1 MIVKEITTKLEN
13 IESVRA
19 QAGKDPWRIWK
30 LDRVVGPTK
39 TLPDVQT
46 RVPLSVGMRDELI
59 RDKVLTVTL
68 DDEFRTMAVTVVT
81 AALTLVAMAATGGA
95 AGVALTAAGG
105 AATATGTAV
114 DLVLLAQAAKD
125 YQFESAA
132 AGTNY
137 DKAQA
142 ISQDEPDL
150 FWLALQIVMTSVGA
164 SAAAKELR
172 ATIGQIG
179 RLRGETLALK
189 ASMQGEEKLA
199 AGLKPKYDAALA
211 KLEAEGERAAPGK
224 GAGKKLRDEVEAT
237 DPSRVRRTAGP
248 GVPPGAPGKPPLP
261 NAIMRGPNG
270 EPISRMDAF
279 SQYHREIEANP
290 GREYAVLQRGRS
302 EEFAVVIG
310 EQSSVEIP
318 RNLPEDRGFVTH
330 YHPNFEWIDAK
341 RMRIVES
348 NFVARIPSPD
358 DMTGAMARSTLQDKI
373 PVMERLDWA
382 DPSRNRTTIY
392 QTTFGYTPLADKPG
406 FGTFWVEHASEMG
419 GMAPRREF
427 KSLAEYTTW
436 FDSLHP
442 AGPPTI
448 RTPPA
453 H

>member
-1 MIVKEITTKLEN
+1 
-13 IESVRA
+13 
-19 QAGKDPWRIWK
+19 
-30 LDRVVGPTK
+30 VVGPTK

-81 AALTLVAMAATGGA
+81 AAFTLVAMAATGGA

-114 DLVLLAQAAKD
+114 DLVLLAQAGKD
-125 YQFESAA
+125 YQFESPA

-279 SQYHREIEANP
+279 SNI
-290 GREYAVLQRGRS
+290 
-302 EEFAVVIG
+302 
-310 EQSSVEIP
+310 
-318 RNLPEDRGFVTH
+318 T
-330 YHPNFEWIDAK
+330 
-341 RMRIVES
+341 
-348 NFVARIPSPD
+348 
-358 DMTGAMARSTLQDKI
+358 ARSRRTRAASTRCSSGDD
-373 PVMERLDWA
+373 RRSS
-382 DPSRNRTTIY
+382 PS
-392 QTTFGYTPLADKPG
+392 
-406 FGTFWVEHASEMG
+406 
-419 GMAPRREF
+419 
-427 KSLAEYTTW
+427 
-436 FDSLHP
+436 
-442 AGPPTI
+442 
-448 RTPPA
+448 
-453 H
+453 